1 MDDRTIKIAQKA
13 MDAMRRDDGMNFDLL
28 YLLEKVGATDAEAD
42 MIAEELIAEGLV
54 KKDYGGFN
62 TTSKGRE
69 TNDLS
74 AYFSHSKEISRLK
87 DEDVRLSVEERKRN
101 KKLSVGAFIISVIS
115 IMISLVA
122 FIKSFL

>member
-1 MDDRTIKIAQKA
+1 MNDQTIKIAQKA
-13 MDAMRRDDGMNFDLL
+13 MDAMRRDNGMNFDLL
-28 YLLEKVGATDAEAD
+28 YLLEEAGATDAEAD

-54 KKDYGGFN
+54 KKGYGGFN

-74 AYFSHSKEISRLK
+74 AYFSHLKEISRLK

>member
-1 MDDRTIKIAQKA
+1 
-13 MDAMRRDDGMNFDLL
+13 MRRDDGMNFDLL
-28 YLLEKVGATDAEAD
+28 YLLEDAGATEAEAD
-42 MIAEELIAEGLV
+42 MIAKELIAEGLV
-54 KKDYGGFN
+54 KKDDGGFN
-62 TTSKGRE
+62 TTSKGME

-74 AYFSHSKEISRLK
+74 AYFSHSKDISRLK

-101 KKLSVGAFIISVIS
+101 KKLSIGAFVISVIS